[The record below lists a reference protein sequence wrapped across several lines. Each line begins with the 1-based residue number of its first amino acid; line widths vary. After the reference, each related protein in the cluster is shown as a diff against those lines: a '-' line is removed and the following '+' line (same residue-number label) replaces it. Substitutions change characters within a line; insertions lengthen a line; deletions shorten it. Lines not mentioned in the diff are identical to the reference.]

1 MIELKRGL
9 IFDRYRIFW
18 QHKFREKHDRNLN
31 GICALSV
38 LTEIR
43 MGISIVSIKK
53 GNTRVCPTFM
63 VGMMMLVVTTVVFV
77 IILG

>member
-1 MIELKRGL
+1 MISAR
-9 IFDRYRIFW
+9 RYSFSFHFW
-18 QHKFREKHDRNLN
+18 RTKFREKHGRHLN